1 VKDTIAIILMYVT
14 FIAACFTCAAHA
26 SEPKIFWG
34 EREVVMDCQQ
44 IVHARVVLMAIMSAA
59 RNEQADSCQ
68 FGTADCYAESLMY
81 DTALDLDIFL
91 ADLYLKK
98 CAEASLPILLVHD
111 PPVSAFTTPQ
121 RKAPLQHPS

>member
-68 FGTADCYAESLMY
+68 FGTADCY
-81 DTALDLDIFL
+81 
-91 ADLYLKK
+91 
-98 CAEASLPILLVHD
+98 ILLVHD

>member
-91 ADLYLKK
+91 ADLYL
-98 CAEASLPILLVHD
+98 ILLVHD